1 MHTIKDAKKVV
12 IKVGT
17 STLAHKTGML
27 NIRRIENLVKVLADL
42 QNSGRQI
49 ILVSSGAIGVGSGK
63 LGLKERPQD
72 TPTKQ
77 ACASIGQCE
86 LMYVYD
92 KLFSQYN
99 HCVSQI
105 LLTRDIIENE
115 KRTSNVIN
123 TMNRLISLNVIPIVN
138 ENDSVS
144 VEEIEFGDNDTLSA
158 IVSKL
163 ADAEALVIL
172 TDIDGLYDKDPR
184 THSDASLIPVVETI
198 DERIESL
205 AEGKG
210 STLGTGGMIT
220 KIQAARMATQA
231 NIPVHIVN
239 GSDPTVLYD
248 LFEGKQ
254 IGTVFPV

>member
-1 MHTIKDAKKVV
+1 
-12 IKVGT
+12 
-17 STLAHKTGML
+17 ML

-115 KRTSNVIN
+115 NVLP
-123 TMNRLISLNVIPIVN
+123 M
-138 ENDSVS
+138 
-144 VEEIEFGDNDTLSA
+144 
-158 IVSKL
+158 
-163 ADAEALVIL
+163 
-172 TDIDGLYDKDPR
+172 
-184 THSDASLIPVVETI
+184 
-198 DERIESL
+198 
-205 AEGKG
+205 
-210 STLGTGGMIT
+210 
-220 KIQAARMATQA
+220 
-231 NIPVHIVN
+231 
-239 GSDPTVLYD
+239 
-248 LFEGKQ
+248 
-254 IGTVFPV
+254 